1 MKRNGKFLASI
12 MMAGMVVPLLG
23 SCGSSKKSITLWV
36 GDESTTFYQKVCNE
50 YVAAHSDF
58 GYNIEVKGV
67 DTGSVAGTITAD
79 PSACADIYT
88 VAHDNIGKLAS
99 QKCAK
104 PITDEAL
111 VKQVTDDNPQ
121 GYLDVIY
128 NELEGQKYLFGVPY
142 ISQALV
148 LYYNTEKVTPEQ
160 AKTFEGLQEAA
171 TNANAYAMTLT
182 GDDGFNFSFTVL
194 AKNAKTNATTLKLY
208 ENGEKKN
215 CWFQGN
221 DEVASLRWAQR
232 FFANQKSGHG
242 GQFPTDSGWETGLA
256 QGKTLSIIGGAWHYD
271 AAAASLGSKLG
282 VTVLPTYTLTEDD
295 VAGLDQKD
303 GAIAAGDVMQ
313 AGTFADCKVLMINA
327 TSAPEK
333 YAKEQELIK
342 YLSSKEVQNQS
353 FKEAKNVPAYKGADA
368 YIESIKN
375 DIEPGVYAMAKAQVK
390 MGEYGIAQPFVTP
403 TLNTYYYSMKGPE
416 RYKNAILN
424 DGGAWTSLR
433 KIREEMYTIQNI
445 WQHGKV
451 PTTIPEVL
459 PATID

>member
-1 MKRNGKFLASI
+1 
-12 MMAGMVVPLLG
+12 
-23 SCGSSKKSITLWV
+23 
-36 GDESTTFYQKVCNE
+36 
-50 YVAAHSDF
+50 
-58 GYNIEVKGV
+58 
-67 DTGSVAGTITAD
+67 
-79 PSACADIYT
+79 
-88 VAHDNIGKLAS
+88 
-99 QKCAK
+99 
-104 PITDEAL
+104 
-111 VKQVTDDNPQ
+111 
-121 GYLDVIY
+121 
-128 NELEGQKYLFGVPY
+128 
-142 ISQALV
+142 
-148 LYYNTEKVTPEQ
+148 
-160 AKTFEGLQEAA
+160 
-171 TNANAYAMTLT
+171 
-182 GDDGFNFSFTVL
+182 
-194 AKNAKTNATTLKLY
+194 
-208 ENGEKKN
+208 
-215 CWFQGN
+215 
-221 DEVASLRWAQR
+221 
-232 FFANQKSGHG
+232 
-242 GQFPTDSGWETGLA
+242 
-256 QGKTLSIIGGAWHYD
+256 
-271 AAAASLGSKLG
+271 
-282 VTVLPTYTLTEDD
+282 
-295 VAGLDQKD
+295 
-303 GAIAAGDVMQ
+303 
-313 AGTFADCKVLMINA
+313 MINA